1 MRPKLLE
8 THEIQSA
15 QTTLPDWALDG
26 PELVRVFKFCS
37 YLAGID
43 FVNRIAELAE
53 LAHHHQDLIV
63 QWREVTVKLTTHAAG
78 GITSLDISLA
88 RQISCL

>member
-1 MRPKLLE
+1 MRPPLLE
-8 THEIQSA
+8 THEIQTA
-15 QTTLPDWALDG
+15 LATLPDWALDDL
-26 PELVRVFKFCS
+26 ELVRVFKFSS

-43 FVNRIAELAE
+43 FVNRISELAE
-53 LAHHHQDLIV
+53 LAHHHPDLIV
-63 QWREVTVKLTTHAAG
+63 QWRKVTVKLTTHAAG